1 MKLKGSSKKFLSFKK
16 WEFADI
22 IVISNEAADAAKD
35 DEEEDEAWRSKS
47 AGENDS
53 LSMSFDGTILDNFL
67 LLLWSV
73 VPTLLI
79 IATFPILPIWVV
91 HKMRL
96 CVAWNSQRW

>member
-35 DEEEDEAWRSKS
+35 DDEEEDEAWRSKS

-53 LSMSFDGTILDNFL
+53 LSMSFDGTILVNFL

-79 IATFPILPIWVV
+79 IAINLSS
-91 HKMRL
+91 KMRL

>member
-35 DEEEDEAWRSKS
+35 DDEEEDEAWRSKS

-53 LSMSFDGTILDNFL
+53 LSMSFDGTILVNFL
-67 LLLWSV
+67 LLLWLV
-73 VPTLLI
+73 FPTLFI
-79 IATFPILPIWVV
+79 IANFPYFTHLSGKI
-91 HKMRL
+91 RL
-96 CVAWNSQRW
+96 HIAWNSHSW